1 MNSQF
6 KEITFKSE
14 AEFNEWL
21 EKTTYKK
28 IFFKDK
34 GQDLMK
40 IWIAESGEI
49 LHANLQSSI
58 WNGRFVNMENLE
70 KGSFIQFWNGAGWDI
85 MNFEIGVIK

>member
-40 IWIAESGEI
+40 ITNTRKW
-49 LHANLQSSI
+49 
-58 WNGRFVNMENLE
+58 R
-70 KGSFIQFWNGAGWDI
+70 
-85 MNFEIGVIK
+85 NFTR